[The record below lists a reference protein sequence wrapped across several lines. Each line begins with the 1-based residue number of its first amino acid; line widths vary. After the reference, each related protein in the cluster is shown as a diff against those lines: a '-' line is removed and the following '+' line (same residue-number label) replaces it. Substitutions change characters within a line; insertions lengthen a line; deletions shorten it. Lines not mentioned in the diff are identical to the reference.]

1 MESLTN
7 HPIKFQNFSDSVVIY
22 LPLRTD
28 KYKLPIR
35 GIYGILCATATTFLC
50 SLAAKHPIRGGI
62 DVGVAMEISK
72 KEIYGAALARAYS
85 LESNQ
90 AQYPRIVLGPELID
104 YLHYTA
110 SQNPENVQSAI
121 SKRISERCL
130 DLITI
135 DDDGLPILDY
145 LGETLKISIANKFD
159 RDVVLKAYHNVL
171 KYSSTYQKEQNSK
184 LAFRYSN
191 LRNYFD
197 ARLEVWFEDP
207 NELSSQLDKLDEKV

>member
-1 MESLTN
+1 
-7 HPIKFQNFSDSVVIY
+7 
-22 LPLRTD
+22 
-28 KYKLPIR
+28 
-35 GIYGILCATATTFLC
+35 
-50 SLAAKHPIRGGI
+50 
-62 DVGVAMEISK
+62 MEISK